1 MVSVNGACRERQADN
16 ATGRAPRVAAR
27 GGAEYGVETF
37 LWGVTGEDLRRGE
50 EADELSGSGWGN
62 TLADALTEV
71 GYALV

>member
-1 MVSVNGACRERQADN
+1 MSRT
-16 ATGRAPRVAAR
+16 TGGQRNRPHSAPRIAAR

-37 LWGVTGEDLRRGE
+37 LCGVTGEDLRRGE
-50 EADELSGSGWGN
+50 EAVELSGSGWGN